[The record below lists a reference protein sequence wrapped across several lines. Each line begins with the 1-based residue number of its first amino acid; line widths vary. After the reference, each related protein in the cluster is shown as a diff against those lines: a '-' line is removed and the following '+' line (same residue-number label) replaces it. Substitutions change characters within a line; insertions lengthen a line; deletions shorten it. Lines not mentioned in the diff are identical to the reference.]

1 MLTYNGKYV
10 TIFYNNKYVCEG
22 VIKSTKYNNGND
34 SMLLISLDNEYYFNI
49 YHPSINV
56 VYESRVIDD
65 TINIT
70 EIPHIMWNQVNKN
83 KIYPLYKEVQI
94 DKECIS
100 LVNALNNI
108 KNIHTVGCCC
118 GHDIGKYWVNFL
130 ISDLHVLKQLV
141 ELVSFNGPFKED
153 WKISSSKY
161 ASVVNDDKVVP
172 LSLICNHIG
181 TKAYECALK
190 LADYLEQIGE

>member
-1 MLTYNGKYV
+1 
-10 TIFYNNKYVCEG
+10 
-22 VIKSTKYNNGND
+22 
-34 SMLLISLDNEYYFNI
+34 MLLISLDNEYYFNI
-49 YHPSINV
+49 CHPSINV
-56 VYESRVIDD
+56 VYESRSIDD

-108 KNIHTVGCCC
+108 KNVHTVGCCC
-118 GHDIGKYWVNFL
+118 GHDTGKYWINFL
-130 ISDLHVLKQLV
+130 ISDLYVLKQLV

-181 TKAYECALK
+181 TKAYACALK